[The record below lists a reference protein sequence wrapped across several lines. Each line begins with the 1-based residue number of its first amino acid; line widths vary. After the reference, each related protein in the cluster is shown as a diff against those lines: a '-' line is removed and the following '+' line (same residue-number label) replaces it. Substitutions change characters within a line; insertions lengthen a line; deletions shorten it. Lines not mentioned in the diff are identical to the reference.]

1 MPDNNPQLNNIEPV
15 SMAIDNN
22 NDNTP
27 ASGPQVPNP
36 VSKITPGQPTSN
48 QLANQGQDPE
58 KTNITN
64 PASPAVAPPPV
75 PQAPQQ
81 YTQNQEQ
88 TFGKSEL
95 LDAGKIL
102 QEVLELEQGQIIAD
116 LGAGGGMFTI
126 QAARLVGDR
135 GEVYAIDIMK
145 SSLSDIESKARMT
158 GFNNVKTVWSNLEIV
173 GAAKINEASLDCAML
188 VNVLFQSKKHFEM
201 MAEAARLLKPGGK
214 LMIIDW
220 SSTAPGFSPP
230 SDMKVDPAE
239 LNTHAVK
246 LNLSLEQE
254 FKAGNYH
261 FGLIFVRQ

>member
-1 MPDNNPQLNNIEPV
+1 MPDNNPQVNNTEPV
-15 SMAIDNN
+15 AMAIDN
-22 NDNTP
+22 DNTATPP
-27 ASGPQVPNP
+27 AGPQIPNP

-48 QLANQGQDPE
+48 QIANQGQNPE
-58 KTNITN
+58 RTNLTN
-64 PASPAVAPPPV
+64 PNNPAPPPPPV

-81 YTQNQEQ
+81 HTQTQEQ

-102 QEVLELEQGQIIAD
+102 QEVLELQTGDMVAD
-116 LGAGGGMFTI
+116 LGAGGGLFTM

-135 GEVYAIDIMK
+135 GQVYAVDIMK

-173 GAAKINEASLDCAML
+173 GATKINESSLDYTML
-188 VNVLFQSKKHFEM
+188 VNVLFQSKKHFEI

-214 LMIIDW
+214 LLIIDW
-220 SSTAPGFSPP
+220 SSTAPGFAPP
-230 SDMKVDPAE
+230 GDMKVDPAE
-239 LNTHAVK
+239 LNANAIK

-261 FGLIFVRQ
+261 FGLIFIKQ